1 MTLTRS
7 NRTMPFQTIAGPIAG
22 IVLAAGLSKRFG
34 RTKLLEKLGG
44 RPVLE
49 WVLVAALESNLDRV
63 VLVLGHD
70 RKRMVAALGAPASA
84 EKLRIVFNPR
94 YPDGQGTSLAAGLRA
109 VQREFPAVMFLLGD
123 QPRITAAA
131 INLLLQRFRQAGKK
145 ICVPVQAGIRRNPV
159 LFDRDFYPT
168 LLGIEGDKGAREII
182 AANPQQV
189 SEVAFDDP
197 GLFQDV
203 DTPQDLSALEA
214 LYLSNP

>member
-1 MTLTRS
+1 
-7 NRTMPFQTIAGPIAG
+7 MPFQTIAGPIAG
-22 IVLAAGLSKRFG
+22 IVLAAGRSKRFG

-49 WVLVAALESNLDRV
+49 WVLEAALESNLDHV

-70 RKRMVAALGAPASA
+70 RKRVVEALGTLASA

-94 YPDGQGTSLAAGLRA
+94 YQDGQGTSLATGLRA
-109 VQREFPAVMFLLGD
+109 VQCEFPAVMFLLGD
-123 QPRITAAA
+123 QPRITAAT

-145 ICVPVQAGIRRNPV
+145 ICVPFQAGIRRNPV
-159 LFDRDFYPT
+159 LFDRDFYPA
-168 LLGIEGDKGAREII
+168 LLAIEGDKGAREII

-189 SEVAFDDP
+189 IEVAFADP

-203 DTPQDLSALEA
+203 DTPQDLAALEA
-214 LYLSNP
+214 RYPSNP